1 MKIKLG
7 INGFGRIGR
16 MIFRA
21 AQQRKMI
28 KIVAINDV
36 LSIDYIAY
44 MLKYDSTHGRFL
56 GSIEIDQNHLI
67 INGHSV
73 RITSIQDPS
82 QLRWDEVEANIV
94 VESSGLFLTQELLRK
109 HLLAGTSKVVLT
121 APPRDDIPMFVMGV
135 NNVCYTGQKIIS
147 NASCTTN
154 CLAPLAKVVND
165 NFGILE
171 GLMTTIHAIT
181 ATQKSVD
188 SKSHK
193 DWRGGRGALQN
204 IIPSS
209 TGAAN
214 AVGEVIP
221 VLKGKLTG
229 MAFRVPIPNVS
240 VVDLTVRLKKS
251 ACYQL
256 ICNTIKKA
264 SVGYLQGILG
274 YTEDSVVSTD
284 FNGSMLTSIF
294 DAKASMSLNNNFV
307 KLISW
312 YDNETGYS
320 HKVLDL
326 IEYIYTKE

>member
-36 LSIDYIAY
+36 VSIDYIAY

-56 GSIEIDQNHLI
+56 GSIEIDKNNLI
-67 INGHSV
+67 INGDSV

-94 VESSGLFLTQELLRK
+94 VESSGLFLTQQILRK
-109 HLLAGTSKVVLT
+109 HLVAGSRKVVLT

-135 NNVCYTGQKIIS
+135 NHVCYTGQKIIS

-214 AVGEVIP
+214 AVGQVIP

-251 ACYQL
+251 VCYQS
-256 ICNTIKKA
+256 ICNTIKHA
-264 SVGYLQGILG
+264 SLGDLLGILG
-274 YTEDSVVSTD
+274 YTEESVVSTD
-284 FNGSMLTSIF
+284 FNGSRFTSIF

-326 IEYIYTKE
+326 IEYIYSKE